1 MNLCYAWVLALAG
14 ACGVVP
20 WAHAT
25 EPLRLQEAVSRALGA
40 NPALAAEAAQLDAV
54 RARAEREGLA
64 PQYFV
69 TGELENVGG
78 TGSLS
83 GVNSAESTLRI
94 GRLIELGGKRAARQA
109 LGAAEIDQQQ
119 TAADATRIELTSR
132 TAARFI
138 EVAVDQQRLDFA
150 NERVRQAERTRRE
163 VAGWVWAARNP
174 ESDLRAAEIV
184 VANAELDR
192 EHAEHELSSARTTLA
207 ATWGDTIPDFDTVA
221 ADLTDLPEVEPLDT
235 LLARLP
241 NTIDQQAF
249 SREARLAEARR
260 RIAEAARKPDLNF
273 NVGVRRLEGP
283 SDQGLVMSVSVPLG
297 SRTRAGYSIAEAD
310 AQLAAIEARRK
321 AEQFERHQLV
331 FEKYQ
336 ELGHART
343 EVESLR
349 GRVVPKA
356 EQALAFTRRGF
367 EAGRFSFLSLSQA
380 QTTLFELRERLVE
393 AYARYHTLLVEL
405 DRLTATT
412 QDTLP

>member
-412 QDTLP
+412 QDTFP

>member
-1 MNLCYAWVLALAG
+1 M
-14 ACGVVP
+14 
-20 WAHAT
+20 
-25 EPLRLQEAVSRALGA
+25 
-40 NPALAAEAAQLDAV
+40 
-54 RARAEREGLA
+54 A

-412 QDTLP
+412 QDTFP

>member
-1 MNLCYAWVLALAG
+1 VNLCYAWVLALAG

-150 NERVRQAERTRRE
+150 NERLRQAERTRRE

-412 QDTLP
+412 QDTFP

>member
-1 MNLCYAWVLALAG
+1 VNLCYAWVLALAG

-412 QDTLP
+412 QDTFP

>member
-221 ADLTDLPEVEPLDT
+221 ADLPEVEPLDT

-412 QDTLP
+412 QDTFP

>member
-54 RARAEREGLA
+54 RARAQREGLA

-412 QDTLP
+412 QDTFP

>member
-25 EPLRLQEAVSRALGA
+25 EPLRLQEAVSRSLGA

-412 QDTLP
+412 QDTFP

>member
-69 TGELENVGG
+69 TGELETVGG

>member
-241 NTIDQQAF
+241 NTIDQQVF

-412 QDTLP
+412 QDTFP

>member
-249 SREARLAEARR
+249 SREARLADARR

-412 QDTLP
+412 QDTFP